1 MLLSLP
7 WAPLV
12 AQLVKNLPA
21 MQETLVLI
29 PGSKRS
35 AGEGD
40 GYPLQY
46 SWVSWVAQLVKNPP
60 AIRETWV
67 WCLGEGNGYPFQYS
81 DLENTMDRIELGV
94 TKSWTPPT
102 FTFLLSSK
110 QFDFAE
116 LWVHHYSFSFHLYF
130 EERWASFQKIKPLH
144 SLFFFVNCIIY
155 LFFFRVAVFFFFSPV
170 IWFQFVA
177 VTVSVYVILSRI
189 KPNSL
194 FRVKRFLLKP
204 GFSKGRRE
212 EVMLT
217 VPFKLASVLLPER
230 LFTLK

>member
-1 MLLSLP
+1 MAFSLCHAHGQVYVDGNCQVKAYVYLTFLIDTVKLFPVCSKLYFINAWMLLSLP

-144 SLFFFVNCIIY
+144 SLFFCELYHIS
-155 LFFFRVAVFFFFSPV
+155 VF
-170 IWFQFVA
+170 
-177 VTVSVYVILSRI
+177 L
-189 KPNSL
+189 
-194 FRVKRFLLKP
+194 
-204 GFSKGRRE
+204 
-212 EVMLT
+212 
-217 VPFKLASVLLPER
+217 
-230 LFTLK
+230 